1 MILGFC
7 IFFCNFVQAFLIQNF
22 LIKFFGTKSVW
33 GHVARQRLI
42 SIVLIFLP
50 LELGSLLNINDI
62 LLTLINFVI
71 LFIFCEKYLLGNKIQ
86 HSIIVL
92 ISLLLIPLIN
102 VNFLQIIILIG
113 GVSFEEYVDI
123 HNPYYYLG
131 IAGVLAIYFIITS
144 ILIKYGKRIKIFLNR
159 RYCIIY
165 SLILW
170 YSILVEGVILYL
182 LNSEV
187 YINTYHLGLLF
198 ISCGAVGVDIY
209 IVFTIC
215 KISEQKYQEDKIK
228 ILQFQNICQEQQ
240 IKEIKRSEK
249 RIRRLRHDYRNTLL
263 NLKSLIENGNI
274 QESLVYLEKIDNY
287 YIKESKEYIFTG
299 NSLIDV
305 TLNSKF
311 NICHEN
317 EIELYSYIIGEYDT
331 IDGFAISII
340 LFNLLD
346 NAIEAERKV
355 EQREVYFE
363 MIMKNEYISCIVKNK
378 INQSVLQNNK
388 GLKTNKKNTEEHG
401 LGIEHVKELVENI
414 DGMFEVFE
422 LKDNFCVHVMIPLES
437 LQLQNRKE
445 E

>member
-1 MILGFC
+1 MIH
-7 IFFCNFVQAFLIQNF
+7 NDAKRAFLYPTMRCNLKCAICYSGAH
-22 LIKFFGTKSVW
+22 KP
-33 GHVARQRLI
+33 
-42 SIVLIFLP
+42 IVQERMKE
-50 LELGSLLNINDI
+50 EL
-62 LLTLINFVI
+62 T
-71 LFIFCEKYLLGNKIQ
+71 
-86 HSIIVL
+86 
-92 ISLLLIPLIN
+92 
-102 VNFLQIIILIG
+102 
-113 GVSFEEYVDI
+113 FEEYKMVVDKL
-123 HNPYYYLG
+123 YG
-131 IAGVLAIYFIITS
+131 MGVRIFDISGGEPLLCEFIYD
-144 ILIKYGKRIKIFLNR
+144 LIR
-159 RYCIIY
+159 
-165 SLILW
+165 
-170 YSILVEGVILYL
+170 
-182 LNSEV
+182 
-187 YINTYHLGLLF
+187 NTYHLGLLF

-363 MIMKNEYISCIVKNK
+363 MIMKNEYVSCIVKNK

>member
-131 IAGVLAIYFIITS
+131 IAGVLTIYFIITS
-144 ILIKYGKRIKIFLNR
+144 IILKYGKRIKIFLNK

-170 YSILVEGVILYL
+170 YSILVEGVIL
-182 LNSEV
+182 
-187 YINTYHLGLLF
+187 
-198 ISCGAVGVDIY
+198 
-209 IVFTIC
+209 
-215 KISEQKYQEDKIK
+215 
-228 ILQFQNICQEQQ
+228 
-240 IKEIKRSEK
+240 
-249 RIRRLRHDYRNTLL
+249 
-263 NLKSLIENGNI
+263 
-274 QESLVYLEKIDNY
+274 
-287 YIKESKEYIFTG
+287 
-299 NSLIDV
+299 
-305 TLNSKF
+305 
-311 NICHEN
+311 
-317 EIELYSYIIGEYDT
+317 
-331 IDGFAISII
+331 
-340 LFNLLD
+340 
-346 NAIEAERKV
+346 
-355 EQREVYFE
+355 
-363 MIMKNEYISCIVKNK
+363 
-378 INQSVLQNNK
+378 
-388 GLKTNKKNTEEHG
+388 
-401 LGIEHVKELVENI
+401 
-414 DGMFEVFE
+414 
-422 LKDNFCVHVMIPLES
+422 
-437 LQLQNRKE
+437 
-445 E
+445 

>member
-1 MILGFC
+1 M
-7 IFFCNFVQAFLIQNF
+7 
-22 LIKFFGTKSVW
+22 
-33 GHVARQRLI
+33 
-42 SIVLIFLP
+42 
-50 LELGSLLNINDI
+50 
-62 LLTLINFVI
+62 
-71 LFIFCEKYLLGNKIQ
+71 NK
-86 HSIIVL
+86 
-92 ISLLLIPLIN
+92 
-102 VNFLQIIILIG
+102 
-113 GVSFEEYVDI
+113 
-123 HNPYYYLG
+123 
-131 IAGVLAIYFIITS
+131 
-144 ILIKYGKRIKIFLNR
+144 

-182 LNSEV
+182 LNREV

-274 QESLVYLEKIDNY
+274 QESLVYLEKIDDY

-363 MIMKNEYISCIVKNK
+363 MIMKNEYVSCIVKNK